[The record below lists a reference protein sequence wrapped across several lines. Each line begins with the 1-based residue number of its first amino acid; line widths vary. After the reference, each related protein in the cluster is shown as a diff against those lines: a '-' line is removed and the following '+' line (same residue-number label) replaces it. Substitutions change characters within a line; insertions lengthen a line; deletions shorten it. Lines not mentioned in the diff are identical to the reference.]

1 MKSTPTLLTEE
12 PPLPQTVEAC
22 HAVMRE
28 WWVLMQEMRAR
39 LLVLEE
45 QVKLNSRTSS
55 KPPSSDGP
63 GRGSRPSKPKSG
75 RKVGA
80 QPGHKGSFRAMVPS
94 DQVNQQV
101 VCRPQPQCALCHGDV
116 TVDEDEGN
124 KAIRHQVFDL
134 PPITPQVTQY
144 LRLRGVCRGCGH
156 KHHGVLPTGVPSG
169 QLGPRV
175 LALVGTLSG
184 QFHLTQGKIQ
194 RLLAQVMGLRFS
206 IGTISMAH
214 GHVAQALAEPVQ
226 QLQRHMSREP
236 VRHADETSHKSH
248 NHMMWAWTQVCDWGA
263 HFRLDPSRGQVAAK
277 ALLGE
282 QPQGV
287 IVSDRYAGYNFV
299 DLHQRQAC
307 WAHLLRDFARIASRA
322 GQAGVIGQRLQAC
335 GHALFRWRAQ
345 DKPAGHFQWLQRC
358 LHKHLQDGVAQSAC
372 SRTANTCA
380 NLLKIETAL
389 WHFLRNPAVPPTNN
403 AAERALRGFV
413 IKRKLSFFTRSGRGL
428 RFLERIFSTVQTCA
442 LQGRQTFGFLQEAI
456 ESWLADKTAPSLV
469 PEQVLAREP
478 CA

>member
-1 MKSTPTLLTEE
+1 
-12 PPLPQTVEAC
+12 
-22 HAVMRE
+22 
-28 WWVLMQEMRAR
+28 MQEMRAR

-63 GRGSRPSKPKSG
+63 GSGSRAVKPKSG
-75 RKVGA
+75 RKPGA
-80 QPGHKGSFRAMVPS
+80 QPGHKGSFRAMLPS
-94 DQVNQQV
+94 DQVDQQV
-101 VCRPQPQCALCHGDV
+101 VCQPEPRCTQCQGDV
-116 TVDEDEGN
+116 VVSGEED

-134 PPITPQVTQY
+134 PPITPQVTEY
-144 LRLRGVCRGCGH
+144 LRLRGVCSGCGR
-156 KHHGVLPTGVPSG
+156 KHHGALPPGVPSG
-169 QLGPRV
+169 QLGPRA

-184 QFHLTQGKIQ
+184 QFHLTQGKIG
-194 RLLAQVMGLRFS
+194 RLLAQVMGLKFS

-214 GHVAQALAEPVQ
+214 GHVAQALAVPVQ
-226 QLQRHMSREP
+226 QLQVHMSREP
-236 VRHADETSHKSH
+236 VRHADETSHRNH

-287 IVSDRYAGYNFV
+287 VVSDRYAGYNFV
-299 DLHQRQAC
+299 DLQQRQVC

-335 GHALFRWRAQ
+335 GYALFRWREQ
-345 DKPAGHFQWLQRC
+345 CRPAGHFHRLQRC
-358 LHKHLQDGVAQSAC
+358 LHKHLHDGTQSVC
-372 SRTANTCA
+372 SRTANTYA
-380 NLLKIETAL
+380 NLLKIESAL

-403 AAERALRGFV
+403 AAERALRGFA

-442 LQGRQTFGFLQEAI
+442 LQGRSTFGFLQEAI
-456 ESWLADKTAPSLV
+456 NSWLTGKAAPSLV
-469 PEQVLAREP
+469 PDHVLAREP
-478 CA
+478 CT

>member
-1 MKSTPTLLTEE
+1 MKLKPTILTEE

-63 GRGSRPSKPKSG
+63 ASGSRSVKPKSG

-80 QPGHKGSFRAMVPS
+80 QPGHKGSFRAMLPS
-94 DQVNQQV
+94 DHVDQQV
-101 VCRPQPQCALCHGDV
+101 VCQPEPRCTQCQGDV
-116 TVDEDEGN
+116 VVSGDQD

-134 PPITPQVTQY
+134 PPITPHVTEY
-144 LRLRGVCRGCGH
+144 LRLRGVCSGCGH
-156 KHHGVLPTGVPSG
+156 KHHAALPAGVPSG
-169 QLGPRV
+169 QLGPRA

-194 RLLAQVMGLRFS
+194 RLLGQVMGLKFS

-226 QLQRHMSREP
+226 QLQMHMSREP
-236 VRHADETSHKSH
+236 VRHADETSHQSH

-287 IVSDRYAGYNFV
+287 IVSDRYAGYHFI
-299 DLHQRQAC
+299 DLRQRQVC

-335 GHALFRWRAQ
+335 GYALFRWREQ
-345 DKPAGHFQWLQRC
+345 GRPAGHFQWLQRC
-358 LHKHLQDGVAQSAC
+358 LHKHLQGGATQSAC

-428 RFLERIFSTVQTCA
+428 RVSVPRTHLP
-442 LQGRQTFGFLQEAI
+442 
-456 ESWLADKTAPSLV
+456 APV
-469 PEQVLAREP
+469 
-478 CA
+478 

>member
-1 MKSTPTLLTEE
+1 MKPLPTLTTEA
-12 PPLPQTVEAC
+12 PLPATVEAC
-22 HAVMRE
+22 HAVIRE
-28 WWVLMQEMRAR
+28 MKQR
-39 LLVLEE
+39 LQVLEE

-63 GRGSRPSKPKSG
+63 GRGARPSKPKSG
-75 RKVGA
+75 RSVGA
-80 QPGHKGSFRAMVPS
+80 QPGHKGSFRAMLPS
-94 DQVNQQV
+94 DAVDQQV
-101 VCRPQPQCALCHGDV
+101 VCRPEPQCPQCSGEVVIDN
-116 TVDEDEGN
+116 D
-124 KAIRHQVFDL
+124 KAIQHQVFDL
-134 PPITPQVTQY
+134 PPVKPVVTEY
-144 LRLRGVCRGCGH
+144 LRLRGVCSGCGH
-156 KHHGVLPTGVPSG
+156 KHHGALPVGVPRG
-169 QLGPRV
+169 QLGPRA

-194 RLLAQVMGLRFS
+194 RLLEQVMGLKFS

-226 QLQRHMSREP
+226 QLHAHLSLAP

-248 NHMMWAWTQVCDWGA
+248 HHMMWAWTQVCDWGA
-263 HFRLDPSRGQVAAK
+263 HFRLDPSRGQEAAK
-277 ALLGE
+277 ALLGA

-287 IVSDRYAGYNFV
+287 IVSDRYAGYNFI
-299 DLHQRQAC
+299 DLQQRQAC
-307 WAHLLRDFARIASRA
+307 WAHLLRDFARIATRP
-322 GQAGVIGQRLQAC
+322 GQAGVIGARLQAC
-335 GHALFRWRAQ
+335 GYALFRWREQ
-345 DKPAGHFQWLQRC
+345 GKPAGHFEWLQRC
-358 LHKHLQDGVAQSAC
+358 VQKHLRAGAAQTGC

-380 NLLKIETAL
+380 NLLKIEPAL

-442 LQGRQTFGFLQEAI
+442 IQGRETFGYLQEVMS
-456 ESWLADKTAPSLV
+456 SWLAGKTAPSLV
-469 PEQVLAREP
+469 PDHVLARQA

>member
-1 MKSTPTLLTEE
+1 MKPTPTVLTEE
-12 PPLPQTVEAC
+12 PPLPQTVQAC

-63 GRGSRPSKPKSG
+63 GLGSRSAKPKSG
-75 RKVGA
+75 RKLGA
-80 QPGHKGSFRAMVPS
+80 QPGHKGSFRAMLPS
-94 DQVNQQV
+94 DQVDQQV
-101 VCRPQPQCALCHGDV
+101 VCQPEPRCTQCQGDV
-116 TVDEDEGN
+116 AVDED

-134 PPITPQVTQY
+134 PPITPHVTQY
-144 LRLRGVCRGCGH
+144 LRLRGVCSGCGH
-156 KHHGVLPTGVPSG
+156 KQHAALPSGVPSG
-169 QLGPRV
+169 QLGPRA

-194 RLLAQVMGLRFS
+194 RLLGQVMGLKFS

-226 QLQRHMSREP
+226 QLQVHMSREL
-236 VRHADETSHKSH
+236 VRHADETSHRNH

-287 IVSDRYAGYNFV
+287 VVSDRYAGYNFV
-299 DLHQRQAC
+299 DLQQRQVC

-335 GHALFRWRAQ
+335 GYALFRWREQ
-345 DKPAGHFQWLQRC
+345 GRPAGHFQWLQRC
-358 LHKHLQDGVAQSAC
+358 LHKHLQGGTAQGAC

-380 NLLKIETAL
+380 NLLKIEPAL

-442 LQGRQTFGFLQEAI
+442 LQGRSTFGFLQEAV
-456 ESWLADKTAPSLV
+456 ESWLAGKTAPSLV
-469 PEQVLAREP
+469 PDHILARQP

>member
-1 MKSTPTLLTEE
+1 MKLTPPLSTE
-12 PPLPQTVEAC
+12 PPLPATVEAC
-22 HAVMRE
+22 HAVIRE
-28 WWVLMQEMRAR
+28 SWDLMQEMRQR
-39 LLVLEE
+39 LQVLEE

-55 KPPSSDGP
+55 KPPSCDGP
-63 GRGSRPSKPKSG
+63 GRASRPSKPKSA

-80 QPGHKGSFRAMVPS
+80 QPGHKGGHRAMLPS
-94 DQVNQQV
+94 DEVDEQILCQ
-101 VCRPQPQCALCHGDV
+101 PEPQCVLCQGEVVIDA
-116 TVDEDEGN
+116 E

-134 PPITPQVTQY
+134 PPLKPQVTEY
-144 LRLRGVCRGCGH
+144 LRLRGVCRGCGK
-156 KHHGVLPTGVPSG
+156 KHHAALPAGVPRG

-194 RLLAQVMGLRFS
+194 RLLEQVMGLRFS

-226 QLQRHMSREP
+226 QLHEHLKREP
-236 VRHADETSHKSH
+236 VRHADETSHQSH
-248 NHMMWAWTQVCDWGA
+248 NHPMWAWTQVCEWGA

-287 IVSDRYAGYNFV
+287 IVSDRYSGYSFI
-299 DLHQRQAC
+299 DLQQRQAC
-307 WAHLLRDFARIASRA
+307 WAHLLRDFARIATRE
-322 GQAGVIGQRLQAC
+322 GLAGVIGQRLQAC
-335 GHALFRWRAQ
+335 GIALFRWREQA
-345 DKPAGHFQWLQRC
+345 KPAGHFEWLQRSVR
-358 LHKHLQDGVAQSAC
+358 KHLQAGATQTAC

-380 NLLKIETAL
+380 NLLKIESAL
-389 WHFLRNPAVPPTNN
+389 WHFLRNPAVPLTNN

-442 LQGRQTFGFLQEAI
+442 IQGRQVFGYLQEAVH
-456 ESWLADKTAPSLV
+456 SWLSGKTAPSLV
-469 PEQVLAREP
+469 PGHVLARQA

>member
-1 MKSTPTLLTEE
+1 MKKPTPTDSTE
-12 PPLPQTVEAC
+12 PPLPATVEAC
-22 HAVMRE
+22 HTVIRE
-28 WWVLMQEMRAR
+28 SWALMQEMRQR
-39 LLVLEE
+39 LQVLEE

-75 RKVGA
+75 RKIGA
-80 QPGHKGSFRAMVPS
+80 QPGHKGSFRALLPS
-94 DQVNQQV
+94 DQVDQQV
-101 VCRPQPQCALCHGDV
+101 LCRPEPHCALCHGEV
-116 TVDEDEGN
+116 LVDED

-134 PPITPQVTQY
+134 PPITPVVTEY
-144 LRLRGVCRGCGH
+144 LRLRGVCSGCGH
-156 KHHGVLPTGVPSG
+156 KHHAALPTGVPSG
-169 QLGPRV
+169 QLGARA

-194 RLLAQVMGLRFS
+194 RLLEQVMGLKFS
-206 IGTISMAH
+206 MGTISMAH

-226 QLQRHMSREP
+226 QLQAHLSQAP
-236 VRHADETSHKSH
+236 VRHADETRHKSH

-287 IVSDRYAGYNFV
+287 IVSDRYAGYHFI
-299 DLHQRQAC
+299 DLQQRQVC
-307 WAHLLRDFARIASRA
+307 WAHLLRDFARIATRE
-322 GQAGVIGQRLQAC
+322 GVAGVIGKRLQAC
-335 GHALFRWRAQ
+335 GYALFRWREQ
-345 DKPAGHFQWLQRC
+345 GRPAEHFEWLQQRIG
-358 LHKHLQDGVAQSAC
+358 KQLQAGAAQTAC

-380 NLLKIETAL
+380 NLLKIEPAL
-389 WHFLRNPAVPPTNN
+389 WHFLRDPAVPPTNN

-428 RFLERIFSTVQTCA
+428 RFLERIFSMVQTCDI
-442 LQGRQTFGFLQEAI
+442 QGRQTFGYLQEVMQ
-456 ESWLADKTAPSLV
+456 SWLAKQTAPSLV
-469 PEQVLAREP
+469 HQHVLARQAA
-478 CA
+478 CT

>member
-1 MKSTPTLLTEE
+1 MNATPSVLTEE
-12 PPLPQTVEAC
+12 PPLPQTIEAC

-28 WWVLMQEMRAR
+28 WWGLMQEMRAR
-39 LLVLEE
+39 QLVLEE
-45 QVKLNSRTSS
+45 RVKLNSRTSS
-55 KPPSSDGP
+55 MPPSSDGP
-63 GRGSRPSKPKSG
+63 GRGSRSAKPKSG
-75 RKVGA
+75 RKLGA
-80 QPGHKGSFRAMVPS
+80 QPGHKGSFRAMLPS
-94 DQVNQQV
+94 DQVDQQV
-101 VCRPQPQCALCHGDV
+101 VCQPEPRCTQCHGDV
-116 TVDEDEGN
+116 VAHEDED

-134 PPITPQVTQY
+134 PPITPQVTEY
-144 LRLRGVCRGCGH
+144 LRLRGVCSGCGR
-156 KHHGVLPTGVPSG
+156 KHHAALPPGVPSG
-169 QLGPRV
+169 QLGPRA

-194 RLLAQVMGLRFS
+194 RLLAQVMGLKFS

-226 QLQRHMSREP
+226 QLQVHMSREP
-236 VRHADETSHKSH
+236 VRHADETSHQSH
-248 NHMMWAWTQVCDWGA
+248 GHMMWAWTQVCDWGT

-287 IVSDRYAGYNFV
+287 IVSDRYAGYHFIN
-299 DLHQRQAC
+299 LHQRQVC
-307 WAHLLRDFARIASRA
+307 WAHLLRDFARIASRT

-335 GHALFRWRAQ
+335 GYALFRWREQ
-345 DKPAGHFQWLQRC
+345 GKPAGHFQWLQRC
-358 LHKHLQDGVAQSAC
+358 LHKHLQVGAAQSVC

-380 NLLKIETAL
+380 NLLKIESAL

-456 ESWLADKTAPSLV
+456 KSWLAGKVAPSLV
-469 PEQVLAREP
+469 PDHVLARQP
-478 CA
+478 CT

>member
-1 MKSTPTLLTEE
+1 MKPTPPDLTE
-12 PPLPQTVEAC
+12 PPMPATVEAC
-22 HAVMRE
+22 HTVIRE
-28 WWVLMQEMRAR
+28 SWGLMQEMRQR
-39 LLVLEE
+39 LQVLEE

-63 GRGSRPSKPKSG
+63 GGGSRPSKPKSG

-80 QPGHKGSFRAMVPS
+80 QPGHKGSFRAMLPS
-94 DQVNQQV
+94 DQVDQQV
-101 VCRPQPQCALCHGDV
+101 LCRPEPQCTLCKSEV
-116 TVDEDEGN
+116 VVDED

-134 PPITPQVTQY
+134 PQITPEVTEY
-144 LRLRGVCRGCGH
+144 LRLRGVCSGCGH
-156 KHHGVLPTGVPSG
+156 KHHGALPVGVPNG
-169 QLGPRV
+169 QLGPRA

-184 QFHLTQGKIQ
+184 QFHLTQGKVQ
-194 RLLAQVMGLRFS
+194 RLLEQVMGLKFS

-226 QLQRHMSREP
+226 QLQTHLRQEP

-282 QPQGV
+282 QPKGV
-287 IVSDRYAGYNFV
+287 IVSDRYAGYHFI
-299 DLHQRQAC
+299 DLQQRQVC
-307 WAHLLRDFARIASRA
+307 WAHLLRDFARIATREGVA
-322 GQAGVIGQRLQAC
+322 GIIGKRLQAC
-335 GHALFRWRAQ
+335 GYALFRWRAQ
-345 DKPAGHFQWLQRC
+345 GKPAGHFDWLKRC
-358 LHKHLQDGVAQSAC
+358 VQKHLQAGIAQTAC

-380 NLLKIETAL
+380 NLLKIESAL

-442 LQGRQTFGFLQEAI
+442 LQGRQTFGYLQEVMKA
-456 ESWLADKTAPSLV
+456 WLAKQTAPSLV
-469 PEQVLAREP
+469 PEHVLARQAA

>member
-1 MKSTPTLLTEE
+1 MKPTPTDSTE
-12 PPLPQTVEAC
+12 PPLPATVEAC
-22 HAVMRE
+22 HTVIRE
-28 WWVLMQEMRAR
+28 SWDLMQEMRQR
-39 LLVLEE
+39 LQALEE

-63 GRGSRPSKPKSG
+63 GGRGSRPAKPKSG
-75 RKVGA
+75 RKVGG
-80 QPGHKGSFRAMVPS
+80 QPGHKGSFRAMLPS
-94 DQVNQQV
+94 DQVDQQV
-101 VCRPQPQCALCHGDV
+101 LCRPAPQCALCKGEV
-116 TVDEDEGN
+116 VVDED

-134 PPITPQVTQY
+134 PPITPVVTEY
-144 LRLRGVCRGCGH
+144 LRLRGVCSGCGH
-156 KHHGVLPTGVPSG
+156 KHHAALPNGVPSG
-169 QLGPRV
+169 QLGPRA

-194 RLLAQVMGLRFS
+194 RLLEQVMGLKFS

-226 QLQRHMSREP
+226 QLQTHLGLEP

-282 QPQGV
+282 QPKGV
-287 IVSDRYAGYNFV
+287 IVSDRYAGYHFI
-299 DLHQRQAC
+299 DLQQRQVC
-307 WAHLLRDFARIASRA
+307 WAHLLRDFARIGTREGVA
-322 GQAGVIGQRLQAC
+322 GAIGNRLQAC
-335 GHALFRWRAQ
+335 GYALFRWREQ
-345 DKPAGHFQWLQRC
+345 GKPAGHFEWLQQRI
-358 LHKHLQDGVAQSAC
+358 HKQLQAGAAQAAC

-380 NLLKIETAL
+380 NLLKIEAAL
-389 WHFLRNPAVPPTNN
+389 WHFLKNPAVPPTNN

-428 RFLERIFSTVQTCA
+428 RFLERIFSTVQTCT
-442 LQGRQTFGFLQEAI
+442 LQGRQTFGYLQEVMQA
-456 ESWLADKTAPSLV
+456 WLAKQNAPSLV
-469 PEQVLAREP
+469 PEHVLARQTA

>member
-1 MKSTPTLLTEE
+1 MKPKPTLFPEE

-22 HAVMRE
+22 HVVMRE
-28 WWVLMQEMRAR
+28 WWVLMQQMRAR

-45 QVKLNSRTSS
+45 QVKLDSRTSS

-63 GRGSRPSKPKSG
+63 ACRLRSSKPKSA

-80 QPGHKGSFRAMVPS
+80 QPGHQGSYRPMVPS
-94 DQVNQQV
+94 DQVDQQV
-101 VCRPQPQCALCHGDV
+101 LCLPEPQCALCQGDV
-116 TVDEDEGN
+116 AVHED

-134 PPITPQVTQY
+134 PPITPQVTEY
-144 LRLRGVCRGCGH
+144 LRLRGVCSGCGH
-156 KHHGVLPTGVPSG
+156 KHHAALPTGVPSG
-169 QLGPRV
+169 QLGPRA

-184 QFHLTQGKIQ
+184 QFHLTQGKTQ
-194 RLLAQVMGLRFS
+194 RLLAQVMGLKFS

-214 GHVAQALAEPVQ
+214 GHVAQALAEPVR
-226 QLQRHMSREP
+226 QLQMHLSQEP
-236 VRHADETSHKSH
+236 VRHADETSHKNH

-287 IVSDRYAGYNFV
+287 IVSDRYAGYHFIG
-299 DLHQRQAC
+299 LEQRQVC
-307 WAHLLRDFARIASRA
+307 WAHLLRDFARMASRA

-335 GHALFRWRAQ
+335 GYALFRWREQ
-345 DKPAGHFQWLQRC
+345 GRPAGHFEWLQGC
-358 LHKHLQDGVAQSAC
+358 LHKHLHDGAVQSAC

-380 NLLKIETAL
+380 NLLKMEPAL

-456 ESWLADKTAPSLV
+456 ENWLAGKTAPSLV
-469 PEQVLAREP
+469 PDHILARQP

>member
-1 MKSTPTLLTEE
+1 MKPLPALSTE
-12 PPLPQTVEAC
+12 PPLPATVEAC
-22 HAVMRE
+22 HAVIRE
-28 WWVLMQEMRAR
+28 TWGMLHELMQRVQ
-39 LLVLEE
+39 VLEE

-63 GRGSRPSKPKSG
+63 GRGARPSKAKSG
-75 RKVGA
+75 RSVGA
-80 QPGHKGSFRAMVPS
+80 QPGHKGSHRAMLPS
-94 DQVNQQV
+94 DEVDQQV
-101 VCRPQPQCALCHGDV
+101 VCRPEPKCPQCNGEVVIDN
-116 TVDEDEGN
+116 D
-124 KAIRHQVFDL
+124 KAIQHQVFDL
-134 PPITPQVTQY
+134 PPVKPVVTEY
-144 LRLRGVCRGCGH
+144 LRLRGVCSGCGH
-156 KHHGVLPTGVPSG
+156 KHHGALPVGVPRG
-169 QLGPRV
+169 QLGPRA

-194 RLLAQVMGLRFS
+194 RLLEQVMGLKFS

-226 QLQRHMSREP
+226 QLHAHLSLTP

-263 HFRLDPSRGQVAAK
+263 HFRLDPSRGQEAAK
-277 ALLGE
+277 ALLGA

-287 IVSDRYAGYNFV
+287 IVSDRYAGYNFI
-299 DLHQRQAC
+299 DLQQRQVC
-307 WAHLLRDFARIASRA
+307 WAHLLRDFARIATRQ
-322 GQAGVIGQRLQAC
+322 GQAGIIGARLQAC
-335 GHALFRWRAQ
+335 GYALFRWREQ
-345 DKPAGHFQWLQRC
+345 GRPAGHFEWLQRC
-358 LHKHLQDGVAQSAC
+358 VQKHLQAGAAQTVC
-372 SRTANTCA
+372 TRTANTCA
-380 NLLKIETAL
+380 NLLKVEVAL

-442 LQGRQTFGFLQEAI
+442 IQGRQTFGYLQEVMS
-456 ESWLADKTAPSLV
+456 SWLAGKTAPSLV
-469 PEQVLAREP
+469 PDHVLARQA